1 MMEDM
6 FFGRGRGRGGFRG
19 HGMNHPV
26 GGAPGHP
33 FGGFGG
39 FGPFGR
45 GPRGF
50 GPFGARARRGDIR
63 AGILALLNEKPLNGY
78 QIMQELE
85 QRSGGVWRPSPGS
98 VYPALAQLEDEE
110 LVKTEQAGGGRLFS
124 LTSKGKAYVEKHP
137 DEVKEPWQ
145 SVRDSASDESVDV
158 AMQIRKL
165 MMAVVQVARDGTPQ
179 QQDDLK
185 KLLTSTRKAVYR
197 ILAEDDEGETND
209 E

>member
-1 MMEDM
+1 M
-6 FFGRGRGRGGFRG
+6 
-19 HGMNHPV
+19 HHPV
-26 GGAPGHP
+26 GGAPGNP

-124 LTSKGKAYVEKHP
+124 LTTKGKAYVEKNA

-179 QQDDLK
+179 QQEDLK

-197 ILAEDDEGETND
+197 ILAEDDADETND